1 MSDTPVL
8 DAITLDSLPTDTPA
22 RIASVEWT
30 RIAEA
35 DAKRLRALGL
45 DEGCELSVAH
55 RGIFGGR
62 DPLAITV
69 GRMTV
74 ALRRRD
80 AAAISVTAL

>member
-1 MSDTPVL
+1 M
-8 DAITLDSLPTDTPA
+8 TLDSLPIGTSA
-22 RIASVEWT
+22 RIASVDWA
-30 RIAEA
+30 RVAEA

-45 DEGCELSVAH
+45 DEGCELAVAH

-80 AAAISVTAL
+80 AAAISVIAL